1 MLLNCRFKKG
11 TAGPVKWNAG
21 PTKNGRVP
29 KNGALWPAPKRP
41 GYKKENAL
49 PAAGQN
55 LLENLLKQMLILVR
69 NCHRN
74 AIVPGKNNVVQQL
87 YINFS

>member
-11 TAGPVKWNAG
+11 TAGPVKRNAG
-21 PTKNGRVP
+21 PTKNGRVT
-29 KNGALWPAPKRP
+29 
-41 GYKKENAL
+41 KKENAL

>member
-11 TAGPVKWNAG
+11 TAGPVKRNAG

-29 KNGALWPAPKRP
+29 KTGLFGPPQNGRVT
-41 GYKKENAL
+41 KKENAL
-49 PAAGQN
+49 LAAGQN